1 MANYLNFTKAT
12 FNPYNP
18 KVLNE
23 GQFSWITYDTDK
35 QIGSERENTIDVY
48 MYDDK
53 GNQWYEKGYEGYG
66 EFGKMDYYELL
77 ARMNGFTEED
87 LEDKVL
93 LKSIRAMGK
102 AEMRDIG
109 IALAFDPK
117 GKKIKTRAKG
127 GKVLFPALVENPK
140 FNWKRHDF
148 TQEAESDPNQSWYQ
162 EEESDDD
169 YDDDYEQGWY
179 ESLKTNEGAM
189 SEIHIMAKEAKDAED
204 FKKQFYKE
212 YGAKVKKSGETDEW
226 IKELYVDATN
236 ESVTEATD
244 EDKPYFDFLVALRDS
259 GATNMFG
266 ASPYLQDEFGLSKSE
281 ARKILSK
288 WMKSFSESVVT
299 EAKDPYKE
307 IEKAIKGMKGVSADI
322 KGDTI
327 IVSNKAG
334 DEFTYS
340 MNDADDIEEFI
351 ATIEESVVTE
361 SIKCTNKKGHSY
373 KEIDKDGTVECEHCG
388 LRNSLSEEV
397 EEVTEAKFVKD
408 FDKDVLDAETKA
420 DITTYYPSA
429 KFFIGKLSHFFG
441 ELEPNLFFKAYY
453 AKYYKEDTG
462 KKIDGDFKI
471 TSIYSEKGR
480 NYVNLYLESADTV
493 EAPTVNEAEVKSD
506 EDFKEYAFAVLGKAF
521 GDKFD
526 EEKAQEVVDGLL
538 SKHGEDYG
546 AAVGA
551 LTASLG

>member
-23 GQFSWITYDTDK
+23 GQFSWMTSDTGR

-48 MYDDK
+48 MYDNE

-66 EFGKMDYYELL
+66 EFGNMDYYELL
-77 ARMNGFTEED
+77 AKMNGYSEED
-87 LEDKVL
+87 LIK
-93 LKSIRAMGK
+93 KYKGK
-102 AEMRDIG
+102 DMRDIG
-109 IALAFDPK
+109 IDLAFNK
-117 GKKIKTRAKG
+117 LKTKAKG
-127 GKVLFPALVENPK
+127 GKVLFPALVEDPK

-148 TQEAESDPNQSWYQ
+148 KQEAESDENQSWYQ
-162 EEESDDD
+162 EDEEE
-169 YDDDYEQGWY
+169 DDDYEQGWY

-281 ARKILSK
+281 ARKVLSK
-288 WMKSFSESVVT
+288 WMKSFSESVVTEKKAGFVAIYKVMGQEFKFGPLKTDDKKSIMAMLSNAIQGGFQLVRVVPADQVKEEVVT

-361 SIKCTNKKGHSY
+361 KSELTWDSLKESLGLNEGRSINKISKEHAATVLDMSTTVKEWKEAEGDRKSELLEKLRALNAQKAKLEKELDDAVAGKDRNVQLALEEARELAY
-373 KEIDKDGTVECEHCG
+373 LEIDIK
-388 LRNSLSEEV
+388 NIF
-397 EEVTEAKFVKD
+397 EA
-408 FDKDVLDAETKA
+408 
-420 DITTYYPSA
+420 
-429 KFFIGKLSHFFG
+429 
-441 ELEPNLFFKAYY
+441 
-453 AKYYKEDTG
+453 
-462 KKIDGDFKI
+462 
-471 TSIYSEKGR
+471 
-480 NYVNLYLESADTV
+480 
-493 EAPTVNEAEVKSD
+493 NE
-506 EDFKEYAFAVLGKAF
+506 
-521 GDKFD
+521 
-526 EEKAQEVVDGLL
+526 QEN
-538 SKHGEDYG
+538 
-546 AAVGA
+546 
-551 LTASLG
+551 

>member
-48 MYDDK
+48 MYDNE

-351 ATIEESVVTE
+351 ATIEESVVTLDSLVEKFKVVKE
-361 SIKCTNKKGHSY
+361 S
-373 KEIDKDGTVECEHCG
+373 EV
-388 LRNSLSEEV
+388 EEV

-408 FDKDVLDAETKA
+408 FDKGVLDAEYKA

-441 ELEPNLFFKAYY
+441 ELEDNLFFKAYY

-471 TSIYSEKGR
+471 TSIYSQKGR
-480 NYVNLYLESADTV
+480 NYVNLYLEESANTV

-546 AAVGA
+546 AAIGA
-551 LTASLG
+551 LTSSLG